1 MLVLKVVFQS
11 ALKVL
16 QGGGKSSSL
25 RHLFLY
31 TFCSLSWVISF
42 YPRATTELLLWTAR
56 FNFKNFYAHVLY
68 CNTDIYSM
76 DPRKRGR
83 DRAQSCWK
91 LIFCRLSHN
100 FFSFFAK
107 IVELTETCKRAC
119 GYFKQKNSSN
129 LNLVPLAFS
138 LLTTF
143 FTSVSVCQRDQIW
156 RNFATLSINWRS
168 LGKFLDGLF
177 CIWQTFVHTLA
188 FFMLLGKLSL
198 LQVAIHQIII

>member
-16 QGGGKSSSL
+16 QGGKSSSL

-119 GYFKQKNSSN
+119 GYFKQKTLQTWISCR
-129 LNLVPLAFS
+129 LPFPLFLHS
-138 LLTTF
+138 LRLWL
-143 FTSVSVCQRDQIW
+143 SVSVTRFGEILPLCQ
-156 RNFATLSINWRS
+156 
-168 LGKFLDGLF
+168 
-177 CIWQTFVHTLA
+177 
-188 FFMLLGKLSL
+188 
-198 LQVAIHQIII
+198 